1 MFCGH
6 KDLANIKEFHLG
18 KIEAELPKH
27 SNEDATARS
36 KCLITQRKMSK
47 NVKTPIKKFDE
58 IEIVKQDYAQFFNN

>member
-1 MFCGH
+1 VRPVSDIFEMFCGH

-47 NVKTPIKKFDE
+47 NLNTPIKK
-58 IEIVKQDYAQFFNN
+58 IP